1 LEVNEKAMLAKDPQ
15 TSNNRIIGKHVFG
28 NLYDIDDSILS
39 DKEFLEGL
47 VREAVKIARM
57 SLVEVKAW
65 SFGGVKGGVSVIA
78 LIEES
83 HIALHTW
90 REYKYATLDV
100 YTCGV
105 ESEPKLAFDYVVS
118 KLSPKRY
125 QSFYADRSS

>member
-65 SFGGVKGGVSVIA
+65 SFGGLRGA
-78 LIEES
+78 YL
-83 HIALHTW
+83 
-90 REYKYATLDV
+90 
-100 YTCGV
+100 
-105 ESEPKLAFDYVVS
+105 
-118 KLSPKRY
+118 
-125 QSFYADRSS
+125 